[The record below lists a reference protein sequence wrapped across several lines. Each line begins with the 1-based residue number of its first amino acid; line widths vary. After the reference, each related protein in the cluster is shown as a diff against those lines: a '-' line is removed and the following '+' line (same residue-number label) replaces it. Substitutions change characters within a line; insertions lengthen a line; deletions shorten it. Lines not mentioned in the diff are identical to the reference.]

1 MNETTKL
8 NPCAECA
15 SHCKPVVAA
24 LLIVLG
30 VSMLKDVFLH
40 RNNQK

>member
-1 MNETTKL
+1 MDESTKL

-15 SHCKPVVAA
+15 SHCKLVLGI

-30 VSMLKDVFLH
+30 LRLLGSEILSTK
-40 RNNQK
+40 RQK